1 MDRQPGIEV
10 TVLRDIGWRL
20 WDPIGLG
27 GPEGGWPEDCA
38 DEYDRYLRTAA
49 EMLEQGRP
57 SDEVVEYLAQIVSDH
72 MGLGSRSA
80 DRASCVATV
89 EALATYVQSFR
100 DGR

>member
-1 MDRQPGIEV
+1 MDRQPGIEL

-27 GPEGGWPEDCA
+27 GPEGAWPEDGA
-38 DEYDRYLRTAA
+38 DEYDRYLREVA

-57 SDEVVEYLAQIVSDH
+57 SDDVVEFLTQIVSDH

-80 DRASCVATV
+80 DRASCIATV
-89 EALATYVQSFR
+89 DALATYVHSLR
-100 DGR
+100 NGP